1 MDRVTDGGC
10 NVTSSDGGCCNV
22 ISSDGDRNDTS
33 SDAGR
38 HNTSSD
44 AVSSPD
50 DGTVSDVS
58 GPNAA
63 PNANTHETTDAS
75 TYIPDIS
82 THKI

>member
-33 SDAGR
+33 SDGGR
-38 HNTSSD
+38 LF
-44 AVSSPD
+44 SSPD

-75 TYIPDIS
+75 TYIPDSS